1 MKILLIRC
9 PPISTGHC
17 PDIGLVYIASCLL
30 EEGHDVSVFDL
41 NIELYHIL
49 DKVDKDILK
58 YSNLHSFE
66 NFYETLLIKY
76 SLFFENV
83 FNRIEELKPEI
94 AGFNVWNSNACM
106 SVEIAKR
113 LKDRFPSVVTIFGGP
128 ECYPLLSGEKFAKET
143 FIDLVIYGE
152 AELTIKKAIESIYK
166 DRRISSIPGSIIN
179 VSGAIKDCGWG
190 EYVEKLDD
198 LPRIVLDVFPLG
210 LYAENNLLPISFSR
224 GCLYSC
230 EYCPRGM
237 YPKFRWRSPDNII
250 QEIEYLI
257 QKYPGMNSFRVCDA
271 SITSNLKQI
280 EELCDLILSKGLDT
294 RLQGFA
300 STNPKLN
307 YKLLSKMK
315 TAGFDNLCYGV
326 ESGSERLLKKLGKK
340 INIETIERVIKET
353 FEAGIGVAVDMMV
366 GMPDESEEDFRQS
379 IDFLSRNKRYIHAV
393 GINEYGDLPYSYVF
407 SHMREFLRIPNE
419 IKRIRHKEMKSLI
432 DPFYIAEAQKFNYNS
447 KIN

>member
-9 PPISTGHC
+9 PPISAGHC
-17 PDIGLVYIASCLL
+17 PDIGLAYIASCLL

-41 NIELYHIL
+41 NMELYHIL

-58 YSNLHSFE
+58 HSNLHSFE
-66 NFYETLLIKY
+66 NFDRNLLIKY
-76 SLFFENV
+76 SSFFERV
-83 FNRIEELKPEI
+83 FDRIKKLNPEI
-94 AGFNVWNSNACM
+94 VGFNVWNSNACM
-106 SVEIAKR
+106 SVETAKR
-113 LKDRFPSVVTIFGGP
+113 LKDRFPSIVTIFGGP
-128 ECYPLLSGEKFAKET
+128 ECYPLLSGEKFARET

-152 AELTIKKAIESIYK
+152 AELTIKKAIELIHR
-166 DRRISSIPGSIIN
+166 DRRIPSIPGSIIN
-179 VSGAIKDCGWG
+179 VGGTIKDCGWG
-190 EYVEKLDD
+190 EYVKKLDD
-198 LPRIVLDVFPLG
+198 LPRIALDIFPLG

-224 GCLYSC
+224 GCFYSC

-237 YPKFRWRSPDNII
+237 YPKFRWRSPENII

-280 EELCDLILSKGLDT
+280 EKLCDLILSKSIDIK
-294 RLQGFA
+294 LQGFA
-300 STNPKLN
+300 STNPQLN

-315 TAGFDNLCYGV
+315 TAGFNNLCYGV
-326 ESGSERLLKKLGKK
+326 ESGSERLLGKLGKK

-379 IDFLSRNKRYIHAV
+379 MDFLSRNKRYIHAV

-407 SHMREFLRIPNE
+407 SHMQEFLRIPNE
-419 IKRIRHKEMKSLI
+419 IKRIRHKEIKSFI
-432 DPFYIAEAQKFNYNS
+432 DPFYIAEAQKFNYD
-447 KIN
+447 